1 MQQVT
6 NFLHSLRI
14 LSIVDESKNL
24 GVALIEL
31 IDVGGDAAL
40 DYFST
45 LNPSQQDASLDGL
58 FVYGAPLVA
67 RQQVESESQ
76 INRFVQFLARCS
88 DPSHRK
94 RSVSFL
100 TDCCFYYFRIRRNP
114 VGQALAGRLLV
125 EAEHDGDIH
134 AQRRL
139 HNFLGV
145 HNVEAADFES
155 ALLHLDLALGF
166 AYKINDPLLT
176 ASCLV
181 NAMSALKEMGHYQD
195 AIGIAHPILSIR
207 IENAQSRLLKFQCA
221 ASGLFCAHRLQDAQQ
236 AFHFLMAGN
245 ELLESIDFDP
255 LSIATY
261 EYYRALYLI
270 DTFDHETAQDL
281 ISAAQRRLGGTR
293 NPRVEVLLKIPEAL
307 CEWAHRTDAGFA
319 SSRKKLRELYEVTR
333 KSRLY
338 HDDVLRALMKV
349 YGNATD
355 QETAKIG
362 MRYAKELVEYTT
374 GVKRAKFY
382 RQLSDR
388 GVELDPAP
396 PKLEYPFDPFAN
408 VRQWLAPASRQET
421 SEGIPVD
428 SVYGRTT
435 RKSHVAKHEEL
446 AAIHDD
452 LAKLRTDAILKE
464 IRSVAYDTAENWA
477 LAAEFFDDQTGQH
490 CFRVGHLAGM
500 LAHEIGLEGAYCAR
514 IEHAARLH
522 DIGKIGVN
530 EMILLKPGPLDPS
543 ELTAMRAHAEVGAY
557 MLQGAKDPVLQ
568 MAAVIAKHHHEWWN
582 GAGYPSSLS
591 DRRIPLAARIC
602 ALADVYDALTHVRP
616 YKGAWPHRVAVEE
629 MLNLSGVQ
637 FDPHLIRPFLKVLER
652 YVPALAADRI
662 PGLQQLK
669 NNGLIASR
677 KKLMETISGSQ
688 P

>member
-1 MQQVT
+1 MDEFELEGITVRRLLDVPSATALKAFGAVNKGLQ
-6 NFLHSLRI
+6 FSLLR
-14 LSIVDESKNL
+14 SIEETLRPLLKRQ
-24 GVALIEL
+24 A
-31 IDVGGDAAL
+31 GDAEPDINKFVVLLNAL
-40 DYFST
+40 KTQYFH
-45 LNPSQQDASLDGL
+45 DRI
-58 FVYGAPLVA
+58 VPLL
-67 RQQVESESQ
+67 
-76 INRFVQFLARCS
+76 I
-88 DPSHRK
+88 
-94 RSVSFL
+94 
-100 TDCCFYYFRIRRNP
+100 DCCFYYWRINKNP
-114 VGQALAGRLLV
+114 TGRALAESLLTSAV
-125 EAEHDGDIH
+125 KQNDIQT
-134 AQRRL
+134 QRRL
-139 HNFLGV
+139 HNILGV
-145 HNVEAADFES
+145 HHVEAADFQT
-155 ALLHLDLALGF
+155 ALSHLELGLSLARKLE
-166 AYKINDPLLT
+166 DPVLVT
-176 ASCLV
+176 ACLA
-181 NAMSALKEMGHYQD
+181 NAMLALKEMGHYQD
-195 AIGIAHPILSIR
+195 AMSVAHPILNLKLDSPTI
-207 IENAQSRLLKFQCA
+207 RLLKFQCA
-221 ASGLFCAHRLQDAQQ
+221 GNGLFCAHRVQDAHQ
-236 AFHFLMAGN
+236 ALKFLNVGN
-245 ELLESIDFDP
+245 SLVESLEFDP
-255 LSIATY
+255 VARATY

-270 DTFDHETAQDL
+270 DTFDHETAEEL
-281 ISAAQRRLGGTR
+281 VAAAQRALGPSK
-293 NPRVEVLLKIPEAL
+293 NPRVEILLKIPEAL
-307 CEWAHRTDAGFA
+307 CEWAHRTEQGFV
-319 SSRKKLRELYEVTR
+319 SSRKKLRELYDVTR

-355 QETAKIG
+355 REAAKLG

-388 GVELDPAP
+388 GVELEPAP

-408 VRQWLAPASRQET
+408 VRQWLASSSAEEADREAADTADGPMSRK
-421 SEGIPVD
+421 P
-428 SVYGRTT
+428 
-435 RKSHVAKHEEL
+435 HVAKHEEL
-446 AAIHDD
+446 AAIHED

-500 LAHEIGLEGAYCAR
+500 LAREVGLENSYCAR

-557 MLQGAKDPVLQ
+557 MLQGARDPVLQ

-602 ALADVYDALTHVRP
+602 ALADVYDALTHMRP

-637 FDPHLIRPFLKVLER
+637 FDPHLMRPFLKVLER
-652 YVPALAADRI
+652 YVPALADGRI
-662 PGLQQLK
+662 PGLHQLK
-669 NNGLIASR
+669 NNGLMASR
-677 KKLMETISGSQ
+677 KKLMETISSSQ
-688 P
+688 S

>member
-1 MQQVT
+1 MDE
-6 NFLHSLRI
+6 NCRSFDDDWFKSLCDLDCHR
-14 LSIVDESKNL
+14 
-24 GVALIEL
+24 AAEL
-31 IDVGGDAAL
+31 ISNFDKPDATRAIRGL
-40 DYFST
+40 
-45 LNPSQQDASLDGL
+45 QDL
-58 FVYGAPLVA
+58 VQPYLVA
-67 RQQVESESQ
+67 QSPTGEARVSQVVRVLKSVPQAEFYSL
-76 INRFVQFLARCS
+76 ITPFLI
-88 DPSHRK
+88 
-94 RSVSFL
+94 
-100 TDCCFYYFRIRRNP
+100 DCCFYSSRIGKNAACISL
-114 VGQALAGRLLV
+114 ALELLPR
-125 EAEHDGDIH
+125 AEKFEDESN
-134 AQRRL
+134 QRRL
-139 HNFLGV
+139 HNILGV
-145 HNVEAADFES
+145 AFLSDADFVTSLYHLEYALKIAYRIGDKFFEAAS
-155 ALLHLDLALGF
+155 LANSML
-166 AYKINDPLLT
+166 
-176 ASCLV
+176 
-181 NAMSALKEMGHYQD
+181 ALKELGHYRD
-195 AIGIAHPILSIR
+195 AIRIAEPILTL
-207 IENAQSRLLKFQCA
+207 ELDTAQAKSLKFQYA
-221 ASGLFCAHRLQDAQQ
+221 GIGLFCAHRLQDPELAL
-236 AFHFLMAGN
+236 HFLETGN
-245 ELLESIDFDP
+245 GLLETFDADP
-255 LSIATY
+255 VSKANY
-261 EYYRALYLI
+261 EYFRALYLI
-270 DTFDHETAQDL
+270 DTFDHETAEDL
-281 ISAAQRRLGGTR
+281 ISAAIRTLAPSM
-293 NPRVEVLLKIPEAL
+293 NPRVAILLKIPEAL
-307 CEWAHRTDAGFA
+307 CEWAHRTEEGFA
-319 SSRKKLRELYEVTR
+319 SSRKKLRELYEITK

-355 QETAKIG
+355 QETAKLG
-362 MRYAKELVEYTT
+362 MRFAKELVEYTT

-408 VRQWLAPASRQET
+408 VREWLAPASRDD
-421 SEGIPVD
+421 SAEGDLID
-428 SVYGRTT
+428 SIDGPFS
-435 RKSHVAKHEEL
+435 RKPHVAKHEEL
-446 AAIHDD
+446 AAIHED

-500 LAHEIGLEGAYCAR
+500 LAREIGLENSYCAR

-637 FDPHLIRPFLKVLER
+637 FDPHLMRPFLKVLER
-652 YVPALAADRI
+652 YVPALAEGRV
-662 PGLQQLK
+662 PGLHQLK

-688 P
+688 Q

>member
-1 MQQVT
+1 M
-6 NFLHSLRI
+6 
-14 LSIVDESKNL
+14 
-24 GVALIEL
+24 AL
-31 IDVGGDAAL
+31 
-40 DYFST
+40 
-45 LNPSQQDASLDGL
+45 
-58 FVYGAPLVA
+58 
-67 RQQVESESQ
+67 
-76 INRFVQFLARCS
+76 
-88 DPSHRK
+88 
-94 RSVSFL
+94 
-100 TDCCFYYFRIRRNP
+100 
-114 VGQALAGRLLV
+114 
-125 EAEHDGDIH
+125 
-134 AQRRL
+134 
-139 HNFLGV
+139 
-145 HNVEAADFES
+145 
-155 ALLHLDLALGF
+155 
-166 AYKINDPLLT
+166 
-176 ASCLV
+176 
-181 NAMSALKEMGHYQD
+181 
-195 AIGIAHPILSIR
+195 
-207 IENAQSRLLKFQCA
+207 
-221 ASGLFCAHRLQDAQQ
+221 
-236 AFHFLMAGN
+236 HFLETGN
-245 ELLESIDFDP
+245 ELLATFDVDP
-255 LSIATY
+255 VSKANY
-261 EYYRALYLI
+261 EYFRALYLI
-270 DTFDHETAQDL
+270 DTFDHETAEDL
-281 ISAAQRRLGGTR
+281 ISAAIRALGPSK
-293 NPRVEVLLKIPEAL
+293 NPRVAILLKIPEAL
-307 CEWAHRTDAGFA
+307 CEWAHRDDAGFA
-319 SSRKKLRELYEVTR
+319 SSRKKLRELYEVTK

-355 QETAKIG
+355 QETAKLG

-408 VRQWLAPASRQET
+408 VRQWLAPS
-421 SEGIPVD
+421 SHDDYPEGKPTDEIHGP
-428 SVYGRTT
+428 ST
-435 RKSHVAKHEEL
+435 RKRNVAKHEEL
-446 AAIHDD
+446 AAIHED

-500 LAHEIGLEGAYCAR
+500 LAREIGLENSYCAR

-637 FDPHLIRPFLKVLER
+637 FDPHLMRPFLKVLER
-652 YVPALAADRI
+652 YVPALAEGRI
-662 PGLQQLK
+662 PGLHQLK
-669 NNGLIASR
+669 TNGLIASR

-688 P
+688 S